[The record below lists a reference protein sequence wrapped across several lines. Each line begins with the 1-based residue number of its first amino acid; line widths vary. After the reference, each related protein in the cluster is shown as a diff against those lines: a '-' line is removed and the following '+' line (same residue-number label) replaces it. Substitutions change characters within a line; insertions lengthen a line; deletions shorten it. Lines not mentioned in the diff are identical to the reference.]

1 MSNENMNNAAN
12 EEEELDTLTLC
23 DEEGNEIEFELM
35 DVIEYD
41 GNEYAVLLPL
51 EDENNDGIDEV
62 VILLVESETEEEQFF
77 AAVEDREI
85 ELAVFEIFKEKNKD
99 ILNFVDVD

>member
-1 MSNENMNNAAN
+1 MSNEIMNNAAN

-51 EDENNDGIDEV
+51 ESPENDGVDEV

-77 AAVEDREI
+77 AAVEDREVEI
-85 ELAVFEIFKEKNKD
+85 AVFEIFKEKNKD

>member
-1 MSNENMNNAAN
+1 MSNENKNVMP
-12 EEEELDTLTLC
+12 EEEEFETLTLS

-35 DVIEYD
+35 DVVEYD
-41 GNEYAVLLPL
+41 GNEYAVLLPV
-51 EDENNDGIDEV
+51 EGADNDGVDEV

-85 ELAVFEIFKEKNKD
+85 EFAVFEIFKERNKD
-99 ILNFVDVD
+99 TLNFVDVD

>member
-1 MSNENMNNAAN
+1 MSSENKNMIPD
-12 EEEELDTLTLC
+12 EEELDTLTLC

-41 GNEYAVLLPL
+41 GNEYAVLLPVES
-51 EDENNDGIDEV
+51 EDNDGVDEV

-77 AAVEDREI
+77 AAVEDREV
-85 ELAVFEIFKEKNKD
+85 EVAVFEIFKERNKD

>member
-1 MSNENMNNAAN
+1 MSNENMNAIP
-12 EEEELDTLTLC
+12 EEEEFDTLTLC

-41 GNEYAVLLPL
+41 GNEYAVLLPV
-51 EDENNDGIDEV
+51 EDPDNNGVDEV

-77 AAVEDREI
+77 AAVEDSEV
-85 ELAVFEIFKEKNKD
+85 ELAVFNIFKERNKD
-99 ILNFVDVD
+99 VLNFVDVD

>member
-1 MSNENMNNAAN
+1 MSNENMNNIP

-41 GNEYAVLLPL
+41 GNEYAILLPL

-62 VILLVESETEEEQFF
+62 VILLVESETEDEQFF
-77 AAVEDREI
+77 AAVEDREV
-85 ELAVFEIFKEKNKD
+85 ELAVFNIFKEKYKD
-99 ILNFVDVD
+99 EINFVDVD